1 MAACFEYYA
10 DLAEKL
16 DERQWAPID
25 VPMADFKSA
34 VRREPLGV
42 IGLICPWNYPL
53 LMSTVSAVES
63 WGHLP
68 ELHVLCMHDLPP
80 WLPLTSGGSAG
91 PL

>member
-25 VPMADFKSA
+25 VPMAEFKSA

-53 LMSTVSAVES
+53 LMSTVSAAS
-63 WGHLP
+63 PGGICQS
-68 ELHVLCMHDLPP
+68 CMCYACMTCRLGCH
-80 WLPLTSGGSAG
+80 
-91 PL
+91 

>member
-16 DERQWAPID
+16 DQRQWAPID
-25 VPMADFKSA
+25 VPMAEFKSA

-53 LMSTVSAVES
+53 LMSTVSADEA
-63 WGHLP
+63 WDRLP
-68 ELHVLCMHDLPP
+68 ELHVSCMHDSLP
-80 WLPLTSGGSAG
+80 WLPLTLGESAG